1 MATDL
6 LVDMELVKN
15 FTKLFSI
22 LSKKDTFTIFLFASR
37 GLKAESSTLQTIGLS
52 RKRYYT
58 RLKHLTDAGLVTKSE
73 GGYSHTTLGHIIYQ
87 KYLIG
92 LMKQI
97 ANTKQ
102 MKMIDT
108 LKRTKQFSEEDITK
122 FVEKVTDSANVAEN
136 ISAPRIEIAW
146 TLEDTISATV
156 ERVEFCKNEILIAAR
171 SFNEIIINNILRKT
185 SSGNIK
191 VKVIADVSLIEEYI
205 KMNENRDLDLNDK
218 NAIERSNVL
227 TNPWYPNNSNI
238 DRRISS
244 VPYNMLIS
252 DSMDVGLELIDWN
265 EPRKFHGVVFI
276 RDEYVAKIM
285 RDFYYK
291 IWDIAAS
298 FPPSFKQQQ
307 QRQQESG
314 LR

>member
-1 MATDL
+1 
-6 LVDMELVKN
+6 
-15 FTKLFSI
+15 
-22 LSKKDTFTIFLFASR
+22 
-37 GLKAESSTLQTIGLS
+37 
-52 RKRYYT
+52 
-58 RLKHLTDAGLVTKSE
+58 
-73 GGYSHTTLGHIIYQ
+73 
-87 KYLIG
+87 
-92 LMKQI
+92 MKQI

-122 FVEKVTDSANVAEN
+122 FVEKVTDSTNVAEN

-146 TLEDTISATV
+146 TLEDMVSATV
-156 ERVEFCKNEILIAAR
+156 ERVEFCKNEILSLAR

-185 SSGNIK
+185 SSGIIK
-191 VKVIADVSLIEEYI
+191 VKVIADVSLIGEYI
-205 KMNENRDLDLNDK
+205 KMNENKDLDLNDK
-218 NAIERSNVL
+218 NAIERNNVL
-227 TNPWYPNNSNI
+227 TNPWYPNNGNI

-244 VPYNMLIS
+244 VPYNMFIS

-276 RDEYVAKIM
+276 KDEYVAKIM

-307 QRQQESG
+307 QQRQQESG
-314 LR
+314 LQ

>member
-73 GGYSHTTLGHIIYQ
+73 DGYSHTTLGHIIYQ

-146 TLEDTISATV
+146 TLEDMISATV

-276 RDEYVAKIM
+276 RDEYVSKIM

>member
-146 TLEDTISATV
+146 TLEDMISATV

-205 KMNENRDLDLNDK
+205 KMNENRDLDLDDK

-238 DRRISS
+238 DRRIAS
-244 VPYNMLIS
+244 VPYNMCIL
-252 DSMDVGLELIDWN
+252 DSMDLGLELIDWN
-265 EPRKFHGVVFI
+265 EPTKFHGVVFI
-276 RDEYVAKIM
+276 KDEYMAKIM

>member
-15 FTKLFSI
+15 STKLFSI

-58 RLKHLTDAGLVTKSE
+58 RLKQLTDAGLVSKSE
-73 GGYSHTTLGHIIYQ
+73 GGYSHTTLGRIIYQ

-122 FVEKVTDSANVAEN
+122 FVEKVTDSTNVAEN

-146 TLEDTISATV
+146 TLEDMVSATV

-185 SSGNIK
+185 SSGIIK
-191 VKVIADVSLIEEYI
+191 VKVIADVSLIGEYI
-205 KMNENRDLDLNDK
+205 KMNENKALDLNDK
-218 NAIERSNVL
+218 NAIERNNVL

-238 DRRISS
+238 DRRISR
-244 VPYNMLIS
+244 VPYNMLIL

-276 RDEYVAKIM
+276 KDECVAKIM
-285 RDFYYK
+285 RDFYHK

-314 LR
+314 LQ